1 MLMMKS
7 ISKVRVI
14 PSSIDT
20 VSSRKVK
27 APLLDF
33 SENYQMSL
41 ATQVGLN
48 SQRLEPASY
57 SHV

>member
-1 MLMMKS
+1 MLILMLMMKS

-41 ATQVGLN
+41 GL
-48 SQRLEPASY
+48 LLKLG
-57 SHV
+57 